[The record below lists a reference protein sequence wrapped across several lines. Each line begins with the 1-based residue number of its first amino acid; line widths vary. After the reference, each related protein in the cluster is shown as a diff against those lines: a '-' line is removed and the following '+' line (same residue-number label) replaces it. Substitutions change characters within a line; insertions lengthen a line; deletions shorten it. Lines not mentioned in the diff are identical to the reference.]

1 MSLTRSPLD
10 PAALGADA
18 QRALGSPATR
28 MLAARGLVPVARPR
42 DLLGLLYQLG
52 FDQDDRLREAALE
65 SARKLP
71 DGVLRGGLSDPAI
84 DPRVLDFFSWG
95 LAGAPGA
102 AAATDLILRN
112 PATADETVVALAG
125 RAGQTEVD
133 LIAVNEERLLRC
145 PAIVSAM
152 YGNRNARMS
161 TVDRVIELA
170 VRNGVRVAGIAAW
183 DEICKVYSHGVV
195 AEAGAPAADEDKDA
209 LFERAV
215 RLHAGG
221 ASGGQG
227 SEVAEVAAEA
237 AAAAAASGPPPGA
250 LEPRE
255 IWALPVPMKIRLA
268 MLGNAFDRAILIRDP
283 KKVVAIAAVKSPGIT
298 DAEIVKYAGLS
309 TLAEEVI
316 GYIANRRE
324 WTKLYSVKL
333 SLVNNPKC
341 PLGMAMRLLPH
352 LREKDVDSLA
362 RSKGIPTAL
371 AAQARKLVMQRS
383 TGRR

>member
-1 MSLTRSPLD
+1 VSVPRTPLD
-10 PAALGADA
+10 LSLLGLDA

-28 MLAARGLVPVARPR
+28 MLAARGLVPVNRPR

-52 FDQDDRLREAALE
+52 FDKDDRLKEAALE
-65 SARKLP
+65 SVRKLP
-71 DGVLRGGLSDPAI
+71 DGVLRGGLSDPGI
-84 DPRVLDFFSWG
+84 DPRVLDFFSWA
-95 LAGAPGA
+95 LAGAAGA
-102 AAATDLILRN
+102 VAATDLVLRN
-112 PATADETVVALAG
+112 PATADDTVIALAG
-125 RAGQTEVD
+125 RASQAEID

-145 PAIVSAM
+145 PLIIGAM

-183 DEICKVYSHGVV
+183 EEICKVYAH
-195 AEAGAPAADEDKDA
+195 GAPPDEAAVPDDAKDA
-209 LFERAV
+209 LFERVV
-215 RLHAGG
+215 RLSASHEPIEGG
-221 ASGGQG
+221 EIR
-227 SEVAEVAAEA
+227 EVNEEDEALEA
-237 AAAAAASGPPPGA
+237 APPTPNP
-250 LEPRE
+250 EESRE

-283 KKVVAIAAVKSPGIT
+283 KKIVAIAAVKSPGMT
-298 DAEIVKYAGLS
+298 DVEISKYAGLS

-316 GYIANRRE
+316 GYIANRRD
-324 WTKLYSVKL
+324 WTKLYKVKL

-341 PLGMAMRLLPH
+341 PLGMAMRLLPL

-371 AAQARKLVMQRS
+371 AAQARKLVLARS
-383 TGRR
+383 QGRR

>member
-1 MSLTRSPLD
+1 VSVPRTPLD
-10 PAALGADA
+10 LSLLGLDA

-28 MLAARGLVPVARPR
+28 MLAARGLVPVNRPR

-52 FDQDDRLREAALE
+52 FDKDDRLKEAALE
-65 SARKLP
+65 SVRKLP
-71 DGVLRGGLSDPAI
+71 DRVLRGGLSDPGI
-84 DPRVLDFFSWG
+84 DPRVLDFFSWA
-95 LAGAPGA
+95 LAGAAGA
-102 AAATDLILRN
+102 VAATDLVLRN
-112 PATADETVVALAG
+112 PATADDTVIALAG
-125 RAGQTEVD
+125 RASQAEID

-145 PAIVSAM
+145 PLIIGAM

-183 DEICKVYSHGVV
+183 EEICKVYAH
-195 AEAGAPAADEDKDA
+195 GAPPDEAAVPDDAKDA
-209 LFERAV
+209 LFERVV
-215 RLHAGG
+215 RLSASHEPIEGG
-221 ASGGQG
+221 EIR
-227 SEVAEVAAEA
+227 EVNEEDEALEA
-237 AAAAAASGPPPGA
+237 APPTPNP
-250 LEPRE
+250 EESRE

-283 KKVVAIAAVKSPGIT
+283 KKIVAIAAVKSPGMT
-298 DAEIVKYAGLS
+298 DVEISKYAGLS

-316 GYIANRRE
+316 GYIANRRD
-324 WTKLYSVKL
+324 WTKLYKVKL

-341 PLGMAMRLLPH
+341 PLGMAMRLLPL

-371 AAQARKLVMQRS
+371 AAQARKLVLARS
-383 TGRR
+383 QGRR